1 MHEDVTESVFY
12 QRGYDKGFSEAQE
25 KLAKDFDKAYK
36 KGFDKGWQNNEYQNK
51 WVSIED
57 EVPEKGRRLL
67 YYFDMCGVFLGFYLG
82 IDSRYCPETGHVF
95 ASNVGYLTGD
105 VTHWQYM
112 GEYPEDNEELV
123 LSDIEY
129 CESLGK
135 EVEKSTEEIG
145 GDDE

>member
-1 MHEDVTESVFY
+1 MTEDIYF
-12 QRGYDKGFSEAQE
+12 QKGYDKGYSDAQE
-25 KLAKDFDKAYK
+25 KLAKEFESILSKNVT
-36 KGFDKGWQNNEYQNK
+36 QK

-82 IDSRYCPETGHVF
+82 RDSNYPCSNDHVF

-105 VTHWQYM
+105 VTHWRYM
-112 GEYPEDNEELV
+112 GEYPEDNDELMRA
-123 LSDIEY
+123 DADY
-129 CESLGK
+129 CESLQR
-135 EVEKSTEEIG
+135 EVEEFTEEIG